1 MKPDGMTFGGIVI
14 AAVAILG
21 GQALEGG
28 HIGSIIQ
35 PTAALIVLG
44 GTLGACMISYTPTEI
59 IGSVK
64 AVKHVFFQEAHD
76 AEELVAKLLGFAK
89 KARKDGLI
97 SLEADAEEAE
107 DAFMGKALWLAVDG
121 TPPDLVRDTLETLI
135 GTEEDAGHRVA
146 KVWETAGGYAPTVGI
161 LGAVLGLIHVME
173 NLDDPSALGPG
184 IAVAFV
190 ATIYG
195 VGSANIFFL
204 PMANKLKLVDGAE
217 TRRREM
223 VLAAVLAILSGD
235 NVRLVEEKIR
245 AILPLSSTP
254 KPDEQAAA
262 A

>member
-1 MKPDGMTFGGIVI
+1 MKPDGMTFGGLLI
-14 AAVAILG
+14 AAVAVLG

-28 HIGSIIQ
+28 HIGSIMQ

-44 GTLGACMISYTPTEI
+44 GTLGAVMISYTPTEI
-59 IGSVK
+59 FGSIK
-64 AVKHVFFQEAHD
+64 AIKHVFFQEAHD
-76 AEELVAKLLGFAK
+76 AETLVQELLAFAK

-97 SLEADAEEAE
+97 SLESDAEEATDPFLE
-107 DAFMGKALWLAVDG
+107 KALWLAVDG
-121 TPPDLVRDTLETLI
+121 TPPDLVRETLETLI
-135 GTEEDAGHRVA
+135 TTEEESGHRVA

-173 NLDDPSALGPG
+173 NLDDPTALGPG

-195 VGSANIFFL
+195 VGIANILFL
-204 PMANKLKLVDGAE
+204 PMANKLKLVDGLE

-235 NVRLVEEKIR
+235 NVRLVEEKVR
-245 AILPLSSTP
+245 AILPLGSTP
-254 KPDEQAAA
+254 EKATPATA
-262 A
+262 